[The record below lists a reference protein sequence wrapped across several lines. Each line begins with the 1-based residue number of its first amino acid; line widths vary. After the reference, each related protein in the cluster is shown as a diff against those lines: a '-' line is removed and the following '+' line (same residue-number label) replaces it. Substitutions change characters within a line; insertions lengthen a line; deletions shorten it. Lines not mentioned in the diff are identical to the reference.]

1 MAQVK
6 ELQND
11 LSALPI
17 QKKIESAYFEK
28 FDIAKKIVRNHIL
41 FPALARIFWPQ
52 LRLETNCED
61 LSGDLIIESDTS
73 EDIDILIHDNEEEP
87 LDTKMERYFN
97 SLQSKSYEREEI
109 GINTEITETKM
120 IALKLR
126 IWSQVTRIL
135 RPMVLK
141 PLKKLTLA
149 FKPMLDLT
157 SQWI

>member
-1 MAQVK
+1 MIC
-6 ELQND
+6 
-11 LSALPI
+11 LPCQFRKRLKVLI
-17 QKKIESAYFEK
+17 LRNSILR
-28 FDIAKKIVRNHIL
+28 KKIVRNHIL

-73 EDIDILIHDNEEEP
+73 EDIDVSIHDNEEEP